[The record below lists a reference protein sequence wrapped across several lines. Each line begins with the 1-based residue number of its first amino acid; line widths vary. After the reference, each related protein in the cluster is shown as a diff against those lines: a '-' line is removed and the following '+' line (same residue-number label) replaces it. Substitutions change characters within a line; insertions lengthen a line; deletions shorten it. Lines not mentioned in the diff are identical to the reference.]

1 MNKPLITAAPRGP
14 RLRLLAWALL
24 CALATALLLAVAP
37 RVSSHGEQIAI
48 GEGEKGPVVLSAEQR
63 ALLDLRVAPAALQP
77 VSETLVLNGLVQVP
91 ADRQGEVST
100 RISGQVTALY
110 ARVGDSV
117 RAGQRLARVQSRLV
131 GDPPPSVDVLASRAG
146 VVDSVEVAVGQAVE
160 PATTLYRLSDR
171 SRLDVVAKVY
181 EEDLGKV
188 HVGQAASIRTLSYPD
203 RDFAGK
209 VVLVGPSLDPD
220 TRTVDVW
227 IELSDSEGL
236 LRPNLF
242 ARASIALRDGVPGL
256 TVPAEAVLDADGES
270 FVFVQQGEKFNRV
283 DVHTGSRDEHVIEIT
298 QGLAPGDRVVTRGNR
313 EVYTQW
319 LTDGVALPR
328 ADADD

>member
-1 MNKPLITAAPRGP
+1 MLSWMLPA
-14 RLRLLAWALL
+14 
-24 CALATALLLAVAP
+24 ALAGALSLAVAP
-37 RVSSHGEQIAI
+37 RVFSHGEQIAVSD
-48 GEGEKGPVVLSAEQR
+48 GAKGPVKLRPEQR
-63 ALLDLRVAPAALQP
+63 KLLDLRVAAASLRP
-77 VSETLVLNGLVQVP
+77 VHETLVLNGQVQVP

-131 GDPPPSVDVLASRAG
+131 GDPPPSIDVVATRSG
-146 VVDSVEVAVGQAVE
+146 VIDAVEVAVGQAVE

-171 SRLDVVAKVY
+171 SRLDVVAKAY

-188 HVGQAASIRTLSYPD
+188 RVGQPASIHTLSYPD
-203 RDFAGK
+203 REFAGK
-209 VVLVGPSLDPD
+209 VVLLGPTLDPD

-227 IELSDSEGL
+227 IELSDAEGL

-242 ARASIALRDGVPGL
+242 ASAAISLRDGESGL
-256 TVPAEAVLDADGES
+256 TVPADAVLQAAGEK
-270 FVFVQQGEKFNRV
+270 FVFVQQGEAYNRI
-283 DVHTGSRDEHVIEIT
+283 DVTTGAHEGGFVEIRR
-298 QGLAPGDRVVTRGNR
+298 GLVPGDKVVTQGNR
-313 EVYTQW
+313 EIYTHW
-319 LTDGVALPR
+319 LTGGASLPR